1 MTYGGIIMNPNVVSE
16 EYLNLQKSI
25 INKQKDLRDQFSG
38 KINLS
43 ITKEEL
49 DFDFPVLPQMTVSP
63 IPGKLYRE
71 AIGEIASV
79 ITHYQP
85 GLKEEL
91 TSLTANLTDEDIMKW
106 IKESITFNT
115 VYFQSFSEKNGVSEW
130 LPHFL
135 AEQALRPFMQ
145 LLAQECQ
152 TFIDEFN
159 VSGTCPCCGEPHR
172 LAKLDNSG
180 QKILYCPRCET
191 EWKQK
196 RLACVHCGDDRH
208 EKLFYINIKEDD
220 VAKIE
225 ICETCRNYLKII
237 ETAKMIEKKSA
248 ALLDLETIHFD
259 FVAQEEGYGDE
270 TS

>member
-1 MTYGGIIMNPNVVSE
+1 MNPNVVSE
-16 EYLNLQKSI
+16 EYLNLQKAI
-25 INKQKDLRDQFSG
+25 IHKQKELQDYLG
-38 KINLS
+38 EKMNL
-43 ITKEEL
+43 IVTKEEF
-49 DFDFPVLPQMTVSP
+49 DFEFPVLPQMKVSP
-63 IPGKLYRE
+63 VPGELYRKSIE
-71 AIGEIASV
+71 EFARV
-79 ITHYQP
+79 ISQYQP

-91 TSLTANLTDEDIMKW
+91 TNLTANLTDEDIMKW

-115 VYFQSFSEKNGVSEW
+115 VYFQSFSEKNGISEW

-145 LLAQECQ
+145 LLAQECRS
-152 TFIDEFN
+152 FIGEFE
-159 VSGTCPCCGEPHR
+159 VMGTCPCCGEPHR
-172 LAKLDNSG
+172 LAKIDSNE
-180 QKILYCPRCET
+180 QKFLFCPRCET

-196 RLACVHCGDDRH
+196 RVACVHCGDDRQD
-208 EKLFYINIKEDD
+208 KLFYIQIKEDD

-225 ICETCRNYLKII
+225 VCETCSNYLKIVDV
-237 ETAKMIEKKSA
+237 AKMIEEKSA